1 MAKKRRRRKTSLLTK
16 VINGVTMVIAL
27 SRPIILFTQNDLDF
41 AMKVLV
47 REASF
52 NMSEEGGK
60 FDLGTGMNLYGPM
73 IGAIAFRKVLSMA
86 RKAGRF

>member
-16 VINGVTMVIAL
+16 IIIFATAGIAL
-27 SRPIILFTQNDLDF
+27 SRVITLFTQNDPNF
-41 AMKVLV
+41 AAKVLV

-52 NMSEEGGK
+52 GMSEGGT
-60 FDLGTGMNLYGPM
+60 FDLAQGMNLYGPM
-73 IGAIAFRKVLSMA
+73 LGAIAFRKVLSMA